1 MQGRRLRVQAA
12 ATAFGLRRDHVL
24 VEILASFVDHSE
36 PLDVQRHRQWV
47 QTTHEAFGAMA
58 LPGGYP
64 NLLGGGNPERA
75 AKSHGSKVERL
86 IKAKRQYDPDNIF
99 CSAIPL
105 PSVSTHWPPNNP
117 RAVGAGR
124 PAPCRSGARATRSGV
139 HREAYCPSRAS
150 PKHGTLSIRERCITI
165 HHVPETW
172 PIRTVERTQS
182 EAITAIFEAEHSKT
196 ETKMLQS
203 DDNLSPS
210 QLDYDEWREMLRSMC
225 GRYNPEGVEPNAFA
239 GWVRPVSVCGFTAL
253 NIGCNAHRVERTCR
267 DARLDGVDHYF
278 AVFQVGGQ
286 SAMAHNDQAVRLA
299 VGDVAFVDA
308 AQPVT
313 YFADNNGAPWNTVTL
328 NLPRQSLVSHLGFE
342 PKGGLY
348 RRGGTPAGRLLF
360 DLIQETDGGE
370 GSAFSPADSYMQLA
384 VYDLV
389 GALFAP
395 SDPWPVSRHADKL
408 FTRISGVIK
417 DRFADPDFGPCEVAA
432 EAGISLRYLQKL
444 FTQRGST
451 CSEFIYSLR
460 LDHAARLLHR
470 RAFLATNQPVSEIAY
485 ASGFR
490 DYTNFARKFRH
501 RFGRSPCAYAGDHT

>member
-1 MQGRRLRVQAA
+1 M
-12 ATAFGLRRDHVL
+12 T
-24 VEILASFVDHSE
+24 
-36 PLDVQRHRQWV
+36 
-47 QTTHEAFGAMA
+47 
-58 LPGGYP
+58 
-64 NLLGGGNPERA
+64 
-75 AKSHGSKVERL
+75 
-86 IKAKRQYDPDNIF
+86 
-99 CSAIPL
+99 
-105 PSVSTHWPPNNP
+105 
-117 RAVGAGR
+117 
-124 PAPCRSGARATRSGV
+124 
-139 HREAYCPSRAS
+139 
-150 PKHGTLSIRERCITI
+150 
-165 HHVPETW
+165 
-172 PIRTVERTQS
+172 
-182 EAITAIFEAEHSKT
+182 
-196 ETKMLQS
+196 
-203 DDNLSPS
+203 
-210 QLDYDEWREMLRSMC
+210 
-225 GRYNPEGVEPNAFA
+225 
-239 GWVRPVSVCGFTAL
+239 
-253 NIGCNAHRVERTCR
+253 
-267 DARLDGVDHYF
+267 
-278 AVFQVGGQ
+278 
-286 SAMAHNDQAVRLA
+286 HNDQAVRLA

-395 SDPWPVSRHADKL
+395 SDLWPVSRHADKL
-408 FTRISGVIK
+408 FTRICGVIK

-460 LDHAARLLHR
+460 LDYAARLLHR
-470 RAFLATNQPVSEIAY
+470 RAFLATNQPVSEIAH

-490 DYTNFARKFRH
+490 DYRNFARKFRH
-501 RFGRSPCAYAGDHT
+501 RFGRSPCAYAGDHTWPRAFPYHRKCVIGSRRLTSGGLGSICVRIIRFGHYGRKMANNCRLKFKLRQHRLVTKKIERSIHARGCRSCRRR